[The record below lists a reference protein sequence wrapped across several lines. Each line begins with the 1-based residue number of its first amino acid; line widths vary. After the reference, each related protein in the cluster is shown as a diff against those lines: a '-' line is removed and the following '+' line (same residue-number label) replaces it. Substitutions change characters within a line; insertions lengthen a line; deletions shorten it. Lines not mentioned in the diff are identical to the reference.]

1 MALALALAVAVV
13 QGCVTQLIDFGR
25 PLTAQVAAP
34 AQTDTSSVGLTI
46 ALSRSA
52 AWPLGRLADAM
63 GDARDRSDYADQ
75 GERLQTRRLATV
87 AACLA
92 AITRSP
98 DQAPVYAQLLAEIQS
113 PV

>member
-1 MALALALAVAVV
+1 MALGVV
-13 QGCVTQLIDFGR
+13 QGCVTQLIDVGR
-25 PLTAQVAAP
+25 PLTAQVAAS
-34 AQTDTSSVGLTI
+34 AQADTSSVGLTI

-52 AWPLGRLADAM
+52 AQPLGRLADGM

-75 GERLQTRRLATV
+75 GKRMQTLRLAAV

-98 DQAPVYAQLLAEIQS
+98 DQAPVLAQLLAEIQS

>member
-1 MALALALAVAVV
+1 MALAVV
-13 QGCVTQLIDFGR
+13 QGCVTRLIDIGR
-25 PLTAQVAAP
+25 PLTASVAAP
-34 AQTDTSSVGLTI
+34 AQTDTSSVSLTI

-52 AWPLGRLADAM
+52 AQPLGRSADAM
-63 GDARDRSDYADQ
+63 GDARDRSDDADQ
-75 GERLQTRRLATV
+75 GKRLQTLRLAAV

-98 DQAPVYAQLLAEIQS
+98 DQAPVLAQLLAEIQS